1 MNFCLLAEKSE
12 LDTRNWITLMD
23 QKDEFFFQSLKNRFS
38 VIDLKIIYFW
48 EPGCL

>member
-12 LDTRNWITLMD
+12 LDTRSWVIFMD
-23 QKDEFFFQSLKNRFS
+23 QKYEFFFQSLKNSFS
-38 VIDLKIIYFW
+38 VIELKIICFW